1 MYSMSDAKEILKH
14 LALEKAELLKDKTER
29 DKKRMERKKRMEAL
43 DKLPDD
49 ISEDK
54 PTPKKRGRP
63 KKTNIMKARSDID
76 GKVLTTMMNVKAG
89 LSHKEKK
96 ALKDSVM
103 DMIREKTGK
112 GFSIQDEI
120 AKQKGYWDKMKANTS
135 IKQISGGS
143 VYQPYAFDTNW
154 Y

>member
-1 MYSMSDAKEILKH
+1 MNKNYLSI
-14 LALEKAELLKDKTER
+14 
-29 DKKRMERKKRMEAL
+29 
-43 DKLPDD
+43 
-49 ISEDK
+49 INK

-96 ALKDSVM
+96 ALKESVM

-112 GFSIQDEI
+112 GFNIQDQI

-135 IKQISGGS
+135 IKQITGGS
-143 VYQPYAFDTNW
+143 VYQPYAFDSNW